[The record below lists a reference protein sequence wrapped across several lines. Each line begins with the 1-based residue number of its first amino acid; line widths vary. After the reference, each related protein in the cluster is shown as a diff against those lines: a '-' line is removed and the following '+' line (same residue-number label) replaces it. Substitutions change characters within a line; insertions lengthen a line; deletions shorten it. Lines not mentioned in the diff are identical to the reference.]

1 MSNKDSADDFQD
13 DQEGWG
19 QMCTRIMA
27 EADDSMEKAD
37 EALALLLAR
46 RSSQPQQ
53 HRASA

>member
-27 EADDSMEKAD
+27 EADAEMAAVD
-37 EALALLLAR
+37 ELLAQLSAR
-46 RSSQPQQ
+46 RSYQPEEQ
-53 HRASA
+53 RASA